1 MCACACLDCLGATQA
16 THQGGFTHWS
26 AASHE
31 RNGKPS
37 PSRSLICHNMSCWEQ
52 YLCYILSVTPCE
64 HLVRRTRAPKHHAE
78 HRAWRKATALPWQQA
93 FTGESVNGKG
103 KIDIKSNRAIQTSP
117 PGSKDLHW
125 SCFSILPLPTLPNR
139 NRNGGI
145 RDTVKRP
152 TLMPGE

>member
-1 MCACACLDCLGATQA
+1 MCLDCVGATQA

-52 YLCYILSVTPCE
+52 YLYYILSVTPCE

-103 KIDIKSNRAIQTSP
+103 NIDIKSNRRFRHRQRAQKIRIGVVFQFYHCPHCRIVIEMAVFAIP
-117 PGSKDLHW
+117 
-125 SCFSILPLPTLPNR
+125 
-139 NRNGGI
+139 
-145 RDTVKRP
+145 
-152 TLMPGE
+152 